1 MKDWRTY
8 LNFSMT
14 RQIMTG
20 FIVTPRTTGQRRICE
35 GLAFVLILLTPWWL
49 WQQQET
55 SSLDPSAI
63 APLSKSNSLVNP
75 FNHSQS
81 P

>member
-8 LNFSMT
+8 LNFSMR

-20 FIVTPRTTGQRRICE
+20 FIVTLRVTGQRRICE

-49 WQQQET
+49 WQHQET
-55 SSLDPSAI
+55 SSLDLSAI
-63 APLSKSNSLVNP
+63 APLSESNSLVNP